1 MCSNKQTL
9 CQPPLCPLRVQ
20 KSPPTCPEHNK
31 SLSPDTYTEPTSNLC
46 ATSAPL
52 TIYQTPTPHSSSTP
66 PPHRTQLVGQLVLVS
81 FNVLPTPPAIPSFL
95 TLFYRFHKPPSASS
109 PSPLLLL
116 CPLQDRQLKDPLK
129 MSTCMDEHA
138 DGGFFSSLFYELI
151 ARVAGATSLQQTG
164 TERLLCLREQSLN
177 TALKSWKRHS
187 ARIHLRPFHAKRLL
201 IFCSPDR
208 FIPNQRRGRT
218 GAGKHHKSGCAK
230 Q

>member
-1 MCSNKQTL
+1 MSCISPQTA
-9 CQPPLCPLRVQ
+9 CNP
-20 KSPPTCPEHNK
+20 K
-31 SLSPDTYTEPTSNLC
+31 
-46 ATSAPL
+46 
-52 TIYQTPTPHSSSTP
+52 
-66 PPHRTQLVGQLVLVS
+66 
-81 FNVLPTPPAIPSFL
+81 FL
-95 TLFYRFHKPPSASS
+95 TPFCRFHNPPSASF
-109 PSPLLLL
+109 PSSLLLP

-138 DGGFFSSLFYELI
+138 DGGFFSSLFYYLI
-151 ARVAGATSLQQTG
+151 ARVAGATWLQQSC
-164 TERLLCLREQSLN
+164 TERLPCLREQSLN

-201 IFCSPDR
+201 KFCSPDR